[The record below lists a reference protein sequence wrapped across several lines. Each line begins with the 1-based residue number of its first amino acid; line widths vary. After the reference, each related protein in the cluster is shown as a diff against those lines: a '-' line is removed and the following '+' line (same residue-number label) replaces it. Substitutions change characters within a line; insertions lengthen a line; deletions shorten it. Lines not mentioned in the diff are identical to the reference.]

1 MQGLELLVVLG
12 VTILVGG
19 FIADKIRVAP
29 PVVWLVLGGG
39 LGFVPV
45 LGNVT
50 LPPTVVLLLFLPAL
64 LYWESLNTSLR
75 EIRAN
80 LRTIALLATGL
91 VFATAVV
98 VAVVGHSF
106 GMPWAVAIALGAI
119 LAPTDATAVS
129 GVAGTLPRRTLTTL
143 RAESLINDGTA
154 LTLFAVAVAAATSG
168 TAVALGP
175 AALQFVASYGI
186 GIAIGLAVGFGVGFL
201 RRFLHDKH
209 LENALSV
216 VTPFLAYLPAE
227 AVGVSGVVAVVAC
240 GLLMSQS
247 GPKVISAHSRV
258 QGHGFWEVATY
269 LLNASLFV
277 LLGLEFHSV
286 LANLG
291 GRDLGRTAAL
301 SALVIVAVIVMRIV
315 WTNTVPYVIRIVDR
329 RPAQRERRVA
339 WRQRTPTA
347 WAGFR
352 GAVSLAAALSLPAE
366 TAGGHPFP
374 FRDLIIAATFAVI
387 LVTLIVQGLSMPA
400 VIRFAQL
407 PEDPTESDEL
417 LLAER
422 TAVEGALAQL
432 DDIADELGTSTE
444 ARDAVR
450 SSLQEDLERF
460 DRSEEAAG
468 DDSTEEEQA
477 DQQARLH
484 LRLLAVRRDA
494 IVALRDERHI
504 DDVVLR
510 RLQSRLDVEE
520 IRLAEVEEDDDEHD
534 DKN

>member
-1 MQGLELLVVLG
+1 MGGLELLVVLG
-12 VTILVGG
+12 VTILIGG
-19 FIADKIRVAP
+19 YIADRLGISA
-29 PVVWLVLGGG
+29 PVVWLVIGGG

-45 LGNVT
+45 LGDIT
-50 LPPTVVLLLFLPAL
+50 LPPDLVLLLFLPAL

-91 VFATAVV
+91 VFATAAI

-106 GMPWAVAIALGAI
+106 GMPWAVAIAFGAI
-119 LAPTDATAVS
+119 LAPTDATAVT
-129 GVAGTLPRRTLTTL
+129 GVAGNLPRRTLTTL

-175 AALQFVASYGI
+175 ATLQFIASYGI
-186 GIAIGLAVGFGVGFL
+186 GIAIGLGVGFAVGFL
-201 RRFLHDKH
+201 RRFLRDKH
-209 LENALSV
+209 IDNALSV

-227 AVGVSGVVAVVAC
+227 LLGVSGVVAVVTCA
-240 GLLMSQS
+240 LLLSQS
-247 GPKVISAHSRV
+247 GPKVISAHTRI
-258 QGHGFWEVATY
+258 QGFGFWEVATY

-277 LLGLEFHSV
+277 LLGLEFHRV
-286 LANLG
+286 LA
-291 GRDLGRTAAL
+291 DLDSHDLRLAAGL

-315 WTNTVPYVIRIVDR
+315 WTNTVPYVIRAVDR

-352 GAVSLAAALSLPAE
+352 GAVSLAAALSLPEELNGEHA
-366 TAGGHPFP
+366 FP
-374 FRDLIIAATFAVI
+374 FRDLIVAATFAVI
-387 LVTLIVQGLSMPA
+387 LVTLIFQGLTMPA
-400 VIRFAQL
+400 VIRFARL

-417 LLAER
+417 RLAER
-422 TAVEGALAQL
+422 TATQSALDQL
-432 DDIADELGTSTE
+432 DDIADELESSDD
-444 ARDAVR
+444 AREAVR
-450 SSLQEDLERF
+450 TALTEDLERL
-460 DRSEEAAG
+460 DRDE
-468 DDSTEEEQA
+468 DDSRDDDPEEQA

-484 LRLLAVRRDA
+484 LRLLAVKREA
-494 IVALRDERHI
+494 IVGLRDERHI

-510 RLQSRLDVEE
+510 RIQGRLDIEE
-520 IRLAEVEEDDDEHD
+520 IRLAEVEEND
-534 DKN
+534 